1 MKSKNESLQRILIAV
16 SIAMIIIALIFTMVF
31 ALRREDNGKNIYESS
46 IVDDSFSTQES
57 FDSSAESLETSDATS
72 VFDEVTDDSESGEEL
87 PIETFHGWI
96 INDYGYTYIYDNCGY
111 EQFNYKTT
119 ALNRYVNSINKL
131 AEVLPK
137 DIRMFSIIVPVSST
151 FVSIPKE
158 IYVAD
163 NFYNQSQ
170 SAFVSTVNSKLN
182 ERIYTVPVVELL
194 EAEYDKGESVFFK
207 TDKNWTSLGAYH
219 AYSTFC
225 QSASLNAYSLE
236 SFKKENIGPFLGSF
250 YTATELEDMFEHPD
264 DFIVYSTL
272 PTVKTALSVIDNGL
286 VYSNYSL
293 CENPVSLTTGYSCYL
308 GRTAEKYEL
317 SSNADGGALLV
328 IGDSSAYPMIPFL
341 ASHYSKIDIIDPVK
355 CNDQLESILKTKDY
369 DDCIMICYSTN
380 AVSGEFIP
388 EFNKFLGGI
397 DG

>member
-1 MKSKNESLQRILIAV
+1 MKLKNESLQRILIAI
-16 SIAMIIIALIFTMVF
+16 SIAIVIIALIFTMIF
-31 ALRREDNGKNIYESS
+31 ALRSENIDNNSSESS
-46 IVDDSFSTQES
+46 NSDT
-57 FDSSAESLETSDATS
+57 DSSAQEGLDSSIESLDTSDASS
-72 VFDEVTDDSESGEEL
+72 VFGEISDDSEAVDDI
-87 PIETFHGWI
+87 PIEPFHGWI

-131 AEVLPK
+131 AEVLPI
-137 DIRMFSIIVPVSST
+137 DIRLFSITVPVSST
-151 FVSIPKE
+151 FVSIPKDV
-158 IYVAD
+158 YVAD

-182 ERIYTVPVVELL
+182 ERVYTVPIVELL
-194 EAEYDKGESVFFK
+194 EAEYDKGEPIFFK

-219 AYSTFC
+219 AYSLFC
-225 QSASLNAYSLE
+225 QNGSLNAYSLE
-236 SFKKENIGPFLGSF
+236 SFNKEDIGPFLGSF
-250 YTATELEDMFEHPD
+250 YTATELETMFEHPD

-293 CENPVSLTTGYSCYL
+293 CENPVSLTTGYSCYV
-308 GRTAEKYEL
+308 GRAAEKYEL
-317 SSNADGGALLV
+317 STNTDGGTLLI
-328 IGDSSAYPMIPFL
+328 IGDSSAYPLIPFL
-341 ASHYSKIDIIDPVK
+341 ASHYSKIDLIDPIK
-355 CNDQLESILKTKDY
+355 CNDRLQSVLSTKDY

-380 AVSGEFIP
+380 AVSGEFVP
-388 EFNKFLGGI
+388 ELNKFLGGT